1 MFDEDRKNFKH
12 SYSSNPTLLFYLV
25 IFMLLFCSRL
35 FDMSTTYLAT
45 PNLSMESNIM
55 VTTLG
60 LGWFLFIVLNV
71 LITLAI
77 FLLFKFSWS
86 RFSNRKAISN
96 YFEPKPKS
104 RNIPLEIGITLPI
117 YVIIT
122 GYFQGL
128 INILIYM
135 EWILISFTNLLF
147 LYPLIVGGIFG
158 SISLYLTKKILYA
171 RKPRNVKKAH
181 KVRIPKKIEEPEQG
195 HNFFIIPM
203 DNSPNSWIKIS
214 EKDRS

>member
-1 MFDEDRKNFKH
+1 
-12 SYSSNPTLLFYLV
+12 
-25 IFMLLFCSRL
+25 
-35 FDMSTTYLAT
+35 
-45 PNLSMESNIM
+45 
-55 VTTLG
+55 
-60 LGWFLFIVLNV
+60 LNV
-71 LITLAI
+71 LITSAI

-86 RFSNRKAISN
+86 RFTRRRLVSNL
-96 YFEPKPKS
+96 FEQKPKS

-158 SISLYLTKKILYA
+158 SVSLYLTKKILY
-171 RKPRNVKKAH
+171 KRNPGRVKKAH
-181 KVRIPKKIEEPEQG
+181 KVRIPKRIEEPESGQ
-195 HNFFIIPM
+195 NFFIIPM
-203 DNSPNSWIKIS
+203 DESPNSWVKIS
-214 EKDRS
+214 ERDRS